1 MEVPTLSETSKPT
14 SELSQESLDPRIIV
28 ALFGIES
35 LPSISQNSLPSQ
47 KNSGYPTTEKQ
58 TTQKFKTLLKE
69 IKDILKSMACSEEK
83 SIDTDSFEENY
94 IPEHAPVL
102 EEKIRGLD
110 KLNKFL
116 LENLLRNVDS
126 EKEPNT
132 KKQEMLLKNQN
143 SKNLAQGF
151 ARHLVHCSEAKR
163 VLNETQLNKEKTKCR
178 FPCVQEENSKLRYN
192 MEQLLQEA
200 DHWSVQHTELSELIK
215 SYQKSQKDRRE
226 KLKKN
231 SLYLLTQPYSEASS
245 KQELEEQ
252 VKRLKHDTYSLHLIA
267 ALLENE
273 CQILEQRVEIFKKL
287 HHQNEGVLQ
296 EKLIQTNFEQGKK
309 EQKLLETEREEMPKQ
324 KMQEVEGPCHKRDK
338 FFRNLDSCRIK
349 KARNNRFNS
358 RIARRALLGKKR
370 PVSSL
375 R

>member
-1 MEVPTLSETSKPT
+1 MEVPTLSEASKQSP
-14 SELSQESLDPRIIV
+14 ELSQESLDPRIII

-35 LPSISQNSLPSQ
+35 FPSISQSFLPSQ
-47 KNSGYPTTEKQ
+47 KNSGHPATEKQ

-69 IKDILKSMACSEEK
+69 IKDILKNMTCSEEK
-83 SIDTDSFEENY
+83 DIDTESFEETC
-94 IPEHAPVL
+94 IPEDVSVL
-102 EEKIRGLD
+102 KEKIRVLD
-110 KLNKFL
+110 KVNKVL
-116 LENLLRNVDS
+116 LKNLLGNVHS

-132 KKQEMLLKNQN
+132 KKQEMILKNQN
-143 SKNLAQGF
+143 SKNLVQGS
-151 ARHLVHCSEAKR
+151 ARHLVNCPEEKR
-163 VLNETQLNKEKTKCR
+163 VLNETQLNKEKAKHR
-178 FPCVQEENSKLRYN
+178 FPCVQEENTKLRYN

-215 SYQKSQKDRRE
+215 SYQKSQKDIRE

-231 SLYLLTQPYSEASS
+231 GGHLQTQACSEVSS

-252 VKRLKHDTYSLHLIA
+252 VKKLKHDTYSLHLIA

-287 HHQNEGVLQ
+287 HHQKEGVLQ
-296 EKLIQTNFEQGKK
+296 EKFFQTNSEQGKK
-309 EQKLLETEREEMPKQ
+309 EQKLFETEREEMHKQ
-324 KMQEVEGPCHKRDK
+324 KTQEMEGTCHKRDK

-358 RIARRALLGKKR
+358 RIARRSLLGKKR
-370 PVSSL
+370 PMSSL